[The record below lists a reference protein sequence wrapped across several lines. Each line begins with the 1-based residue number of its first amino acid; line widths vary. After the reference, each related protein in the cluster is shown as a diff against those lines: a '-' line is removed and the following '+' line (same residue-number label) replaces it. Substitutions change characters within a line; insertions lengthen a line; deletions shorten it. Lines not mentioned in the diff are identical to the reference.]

1 MEKLYLIA
9 RIADTRVALRSRAI
23 NSVVTVGI
31 PVEVPGAP
39 PHVAGLFALRSR
51 VFTLIDP
58 HVVIGLPPVPV
69 AAGQRVIVVDV
80 VQERL
85 DHALS
90 LGAEA
95 AINARDGDVAA
106 RIIEITGGGAHVSV
120 EALGIEATANGSLEC
135 LRPMGRHVQVGLPV
149 GHTAKMQ
156 INMNAVYM

>member
-1 MEKLYLIA
+1 MMEKLYLIA

-80 VQERL
+80 A
-85 DHALS
+85 DHGYAL
-90 LGAEA
+90 LAD
-95 AINARDGDVAA
+95 AIEDVCF
-106 RIIEITGGGAHVSV
+106 
-120 EALGIEATANGSLEC
+120 IEAPETRVAGKLLPGWARVADGMIEHHGASL
-135 LRPMGRHVQVGLPV
+135 LVVDPSHFITLP
-149 GHTAKMQ
+149 AMK
-156 INMNAVYM
+156 AA